1 MSVRMVLTLL
11 LCLSWGSPTMAQHR
25 VQLHPTGTVSQRTL
39 LQVQNGTME
48 FANDSALPLSE
59 LYSFGQLRQQANRGW
74 VVLRHG
80 EVLVADQL
88 KLSREGVEIQSLLW
102 KPLTVSW
109 KDVRAVIR
117 NVPKVLSARDRL
129 LDSIFDD
136 EASHFVLFNRQTRID
151 GKFAIDEEEF
161 LHLDASQSV
170 QGLTVPFSSVKA
182 FVMNEMQRNKT
193 AELFVGFSDGSF
205 GQASR
210 VSRNGRQLTWETAS
224 QVRLT
229 TADPLFVQEE
239 VNVWENLI
247 CLRPLKTDVVF
258 LDGLEETQSVSLP
271 FFEGTL
277 AHTEPLKYA
286 RPGHGRNAIGGML
299 RHANFTFQH
308 GLGMKSL
315 SRVTFDIPEA
325 ATTFISDI
333 AIDSIAGTRGSV
345 TFHVFLRED
354 SRDWIPVY
362 SSGVIRGG
370 DRNQT
375 IKVPLGEAKEI
386 SLVVGMADR
395 ATVADYAN
403 WLDARFIL
411 QQAR

>member
-88 KLSREGVEIQSLLW
+88 KLGREGVEIQSLLW
-102 KPLTVSW
+102 QPLTVSW

-151 GKFAIDEEEF
+151 GKFTIDEEEF

-170 QGLTVPFSSVKA
+170 QGLTVLVDNA
-182 FVMNEMQRNKT
+182 
-193 AELFVGFSDGSF
+193 AAGDG
-205 GQASR
+205 
-210 VSRNGRQLTWETAS
+210 
-224 QVRLT
+224 
-229 TADPLFVQEE
+229 ADGEGE
-239 VNVWENLI
+239 VVDLNN
-247 CLRPLKTDVVF
+247 
-258 LDGLEETQSVSLP
+258 
-271 FFEGTL
+271 
-277 AHTEPLKYA
+277 
-286 RPGHGRNAIGGML
+286 
-299 RHANFTFQH
+299 
-308 GLGMKSL
+308 
-315 SRVTFDIPEA
+315 
-325 ATTFISDI
+325 
-333 AIDSIAGTRGSV
+333 
-345 TFHVFLRED
+345 
-354 SRDWIPVY
+354 
-362 SSGVIRGG
+362 
-370 DRNQT
+370 
-375 IKVPLGEAKEI
+375 
-386 SLVVGMADR
+386 
-395 ATVADYAN
+395 
-403 WLDARFIL
+403 
-411 QQAR
+411 

>member
-151 GKFAIDEEEF
+151 GKFTIDEEEF

-170 QGLTVPFSSVKA
+170 QGLTVLVDNA
-182 FVMNEMQRNKT
+182 
-193 AELFVGFSDGSF
+193 AAGDG
-205 GQASR
+205 
-210 VSRNGRQLTWETAS
+210 
-224 QVRLT
+224 
-229 TADPLFVQEE
+229 ADGEGE
-239 VNVWENLI
+239 VVDLNN
-247 CLRPLKTDVVF
+247 
-258 LDGLEETQSVSLP
+258 
-271 FFEGTL
+271 
-277 AHTEPLKYA
+277 
-286 RPGHGRNAIGGML
+286 
-299 RHANFTFQH
+299 
-308 GLGMKSL
+308 
-315 SRVTFDIPEA
+315 
-325 ATTFISDI
+325 
-333 AIDSIAGTRGSV
+333 
-345 TFHVFLRED
+345 
-354 SRDWIPVY
+354 
-362 SSGVIRGG
+362 
-370 DRNQT
+370 
-375 IKVPLGEAKEI
+375 
-386 SLVVGMADR
+386 
-395 ATVADYAN
+395 
-403 WLDARFIL
+403 
-411 QQAR
+411 